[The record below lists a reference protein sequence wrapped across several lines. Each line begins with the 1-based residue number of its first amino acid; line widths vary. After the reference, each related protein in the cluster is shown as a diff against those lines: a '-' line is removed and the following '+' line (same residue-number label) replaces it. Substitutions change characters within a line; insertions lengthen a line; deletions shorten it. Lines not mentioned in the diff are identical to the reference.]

1 MMVIAKAS
9 TKETKMSYN
18 IRRMNAVQAK
28 TGYSRSTIY
37 LYISKGLWVK
47 SIRIGER
54 AVGFLDTEIDA
65 LNAARISGKSD
76 EEIRSLVIKLEA
88 ARKDFA

>member
-1 MMVIAKAS
+1 
-9 TKETKMSYN
+9 MSYN

-47 SIRIGER
+47 SIRISQAE
-54 AVGFLDTEIDA
+54 FLLKEQLPSA
-65 LNAARISGKSD
+65 LVA
-76 EEIRSLVIKLEA
+76 
-88 ARKDFA
+88 

>member
-1 MMVIAKAS
+1 
-9 TKETKMSYN
+9 MSYT
-18 IRRMNAVQAK
+18 ICRMNEVKAK

-54 AVGFLDTEIDA
+54 AIGFLATEIDA

-76 EEIRSLVIKLEA
+76 DEIRSLVIKLEA
-88 ARKDFA
+88 ARKDFT